1 MMTVPAEL
9 SRTAILELRYDNSA
23 RLATTTPLQVPV
35 LDVPQ
40 LAVLLLAAAA
50 AVRVAVGV
58 TRRAPRGT
66 AAQRAAQRGGSRTA
80 EMRAAAAAAAAAAV
94 AARALCSRREVRFC
108 AATPVSPAGFTSK
121 GNLVW
126 DLTKPGSTFGLNVTN
141 ASN

>member
-80 EMRAAAAAAAAAAV
+80 EMRAAAAAAAAAV
-94 AARALCSRREVRFC
+94 LCSRREVRFC

>member
-80 EMRAAAAAAAAAAV
+80 EMRAAAAAAAAAA
-94 AARALCSRREVRFC
+94 ALCSRREVRFC

>member
-80 EMRAAAAAAAAAAV
+80 EMRAAAAAAAAV
-94 AARALCSRREVRFC
+94 RALCSRREVRFC